1 MVLEALSAGIPVIS
15 TRCGGP
21 EELID
26 SSNGLLVDS
35 SSVDEMAFAMEQ
47 IRSDYAKFDAKNLI
61 SYVEKNY
68 GQSRHLRS
76 VMDLYRLA
84 LGQSEAMT

>member
-1 MVLEALSAGIPVIS
+1 MAL
-15 TRCGGP
+15 
-21 EELID
+21 
-26 SSNGLLVDS
+26 
-35 SSVDEMAFAMEQ
+35 AMEQ
-47 IRSDYAKFDAKNLI
+47 IRCDYAKFDAKNLI

-84 LGQSEAMT
+84 LGQSEALT

>member
-1 MVLEALSAGIPVIS
+1 
-15 TRCGGP
+15 
-21 EELID
+21 
-26 SSNGLLVDS
+26 
-35 SSVDEMAFAMEQ
+35 MAFAMEQ
-47 IRSDYAKFDAKNLI
+47 IRCDYAKFDAKNLI